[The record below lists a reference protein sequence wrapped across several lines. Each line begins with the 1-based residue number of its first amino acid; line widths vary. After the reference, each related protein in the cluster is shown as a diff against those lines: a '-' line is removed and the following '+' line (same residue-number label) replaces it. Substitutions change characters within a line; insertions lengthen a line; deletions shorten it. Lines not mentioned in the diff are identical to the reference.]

1 MGARRI
7 TSENAAEEYERLTGR
22 VAWADYAWPRAM
34 AAIVFVG
41 RSFGTRLR
49 RVANGVQRSKIAV
62 APAPRWVE
70 EGLLTAEGIRRGLA
84 LAGGPAIPALSL
96 AVAGYDANAW
106 LRDGSRAEELSAVE
120 GLVGKPTAVR
130 GATRLAGPSAGKD
143 ELQAFYRAARMWLEH
158 WGAPHKPATFALLAG
173 AAGIER
179 FDGLTKQTIAW
190 RDRIESWESR

>member
-7 TSENAAEEYERLTGR
+7 TSENAAEEYERRTGR
-22 VAWADYAWPRAM
+22 TAWADYAWPRAM
-34 AAIVFVG
+34 AALVFVG

-49 RVANGVQRSKIAV
+49 RVAKGVQRSKIAV
-62 APAPRWVE
+62 EPAPRWVE
-70 EGLLTAEGIRRGLA
+70 EGLFTAEGIRRVHA

-96 AVAGYDANAW
+96 ALAGYDDHAW

-120 GLVGKPTAVR
+120 QLVGKSTAVR
-130 GATRLAGPSAGKD
+130 GATRLAGESAGKD
-143 ELQAFYRAARMWLEH
+143 ELQAFYRAARMWLDH
-158 WGAPHKPATFALLAG
+158 WGVSYNSTTFALLAG

-190 RDRIESWESR
+190 RDRIELWG